1 MIARHL
7 QLDLE
12 EAEPG
17 MILATTLYDAH
28 GGVLLPSGAEL
39 TESSLTSL
47 RRRGID
53 QVTVVNDQISEA
65 DLAIERARLQER
77 LAKLFRSCG
86 DKGASHSLQE
96 SIMQYRVGTGS

>member
-17 MILATTLYDAH
+17 MILSTTLYDSH

-53 QVTVVNDQISEA
+53 QVNVVNDQISEA
-65 DLAIERARLQER
+65 DLAIERTRLQER
-77 LAKLFRSCG
+77 LAKLFRNCA
-86 DKGASHSLQE
+86 DKGASNSLQE